1 VWLARRAAY
10 SSIARRQCG
19 SARAVRTEEGT
30 GEASDG
36 VVVVSAAKIS
46 RSIGRRTPAARRV
59 TIGWTCPGSRWM
71 ATGWYNGGSGR
82 SAGTSGAAGVADSR
96 R

>member
-1 VWLARRAAY
+1 VVGQEGRVLLHSASPVWV
-10 SSIARRQCG
+10 G
-19 SARAVRTEEGT
+19 ET
-30 GEASDG
+30 GEASGG

-46 RSIGRRTPAARRV
+46 RSTGRRTPAARRV
-59 TIGWTCPGSRWM
+59 TIGWTCLGSRWM
-71 ATGWYNGGSGR
+71 ATGWYTGGSGR